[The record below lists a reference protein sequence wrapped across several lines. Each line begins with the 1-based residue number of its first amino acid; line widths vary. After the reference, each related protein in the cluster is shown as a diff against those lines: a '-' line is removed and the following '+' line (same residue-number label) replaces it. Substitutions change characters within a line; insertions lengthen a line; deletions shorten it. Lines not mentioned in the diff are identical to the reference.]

1 VTPTVSLLQGIK
13 VTKYFGGI
21 SALTSVDFDLR
32 TGEIMGLIG
41 PNGSGKTTL
50 INVISG
56 FYPISSGRIL
66 FKEHPIHT
74 LKPHQVA
81 NLGIARTFQIV
92 RPFGQLK
99 VIENVLVG
107 ALFGKNNLRVG
118 IKESLEKADEVL
130 DLAGLGDKKEMY
142 AANLTLADRKK
153 LEMAKALAMD
163 PELLLLDEVMAGLT
177 LAEIE
182 ETMALVR
189 RINATGVTILVIE
202 HVIHAVL
209 NLSQRIFVLH
219 HGAKIAEGSPEE
231 IVRSSRVVEAYL
243 GEDYAKAYQ
252 VRSDA

>member
-1 VTPTVSLLQGIK
+1 MKPAVSLLQGIK
-13 VTKYFGGI
+13 VTKYFGGV
-21 SALTSVDFDLR
+21 SALINVDFEVWP
-32 TGEIMGLIG
+32 GEILGLIG

-56 FYPISSGRIL
+56 FYPVSSGQIL
-66 FKEHPIHT
+66 FKERPIQT

-92 RPFGQLK
+92 RPFSQLK
-99 VIENVLVG
+99 VIENVLIG
-107 ALFGKNNLRVG
+107 ALFGKNNLQVG
-118 IKESLEKADEVL
+118 VKESLKKAEEVL
-130 DLAGLGDKKEMY
+130 DLAGLADKQDLP

-177 LAEIE
+177 LTEIE

-189 RINATGVTILVIE
+189 RINAKGVTLLVIE

-209 NLSQRIFVLH
+209 NLSHRVFVLH
-219 HGAKIAEGSPEE
+219 HGAKIGEGSPDE
-231 IVRSSRVVEAYL
+231 IVRSPQVIEAYL

-252 VRSDA
+252 ERSDA

>member
-1 VTPTVSLLQGIK
+1 MSVLLQGIK
-13 VTKYFGGI
+13 VTKYFGGV
-21 SALTSVDFDLR
+21 SALVSVDFELQP
-32 TGEIMGLIG
+32 GEILGLIG

-56 FYPISSGRIL
+56 FYPISLGQIL
-66 FKEHPIHT
+66 FKGRPIQS
-74 LKPHQVA
+74 LKPYQVA

-92 RPFGQLK
+92 RPFAQLK

-107 ALFGKNNLRVG
+107 ALFGKNNLKVG
-118 IKESLEKADEVL
+118 VKESLKKAEEVL
-130 DLAGLGDKKEMY
+130 ELAGLGDKRDLP
-142 AANLTLADRKK
+142 AANLTLPDRKK

-177 LAEIE
+177 LTEIE

-202 HVIHAVL
+202 HVIYAVL

-219 HGAKIAEGSPEE
+219 HGAKIADGSPEE
-231 IVRSSRVVEAYL
+231 IVRSPQVIEAYL
-243 GEDYAKAYQ
+243 GEDYAKTYQ
-252 VRSDA
+252 ERLDA